1 METSQSL
8 YLNLLSQEKGDVL
21 RELLHACV
29 DEICGHPGP
38 SYYDFMKRM
47 DWSKEEY
54 KKVYELMTMLLR
66 NPACLYLTEEK
77 MPPEYH
83 ELPEQIQKDILTCL
97 KVRQEQL
104 TRALLME
111 HSKRKLQTLVD
122 FDWRLKL
129 VMGTS
134 KMASLREPLVQL
146 DLIAE
151 DKQGRRI
158 IGVEMNKDE
167 LETLITTMETIVQ

>member
-1 METSQSL
+1 METTYSL
-8 YLNLLSQEKGDVL
+8 YLNLLSQEKSDVL
-21 RELLHACV
+21 KELLHACV

-38 SYYDFMKRM
+38 TYYKFMTRM

-54 KKVYELMTMLLR
+54 EDVYKLIITLLR
-66 NPACLYLTEEK
+66 NPACLYLIEEK
-77 MPPEYH
+77 MPAEYH
-83 ELPEQIQKDILTCL
+83 DLPEAIQKNILTCL
-97 KVRQEQL
+97 KIRQEQL

-134 KMASLREPLVQL
+134 KMASLREPLLQL
-146 DLIAE
+146 DLITE
-151 DKQGRRI
+151 DREARRI
-158 IGVEMNKDE
+158 IDVEMNKDE
-167 LETLITTMETIVQ
+167 LDTLITTMETIVQ